1 MDQILECLITLQKSD
16 MDRISHIQSRDEIK
30 LRLLQL
36 VNLLERGHRELSDK
50 KDKLSSAELF
60 YREKSLELK
69 SEMERAKDAKSKLSN
84 VTKQK
89 EFLASQ
95 KEVEYLKRS
104 NGKKEEEIVN
114 LLQAID
120 EYKAGISE
128 NQGRIKKLEDEC
140 EEERTTN
147 SAALTTLEKNI
158 KKLESSRTKLTSVVK
173 SSILKRYERILK
185 ARDGQAVVPILA
197 GGVCSGCHMHV
208 QAQTYQVL
216 MKTQTHGNCPSC
228 QRFIY
233 VPAEDV
239 FTVTDEVA
247 EG

>member
-128 NQGRIKKLEDEC
+128 NQG
-140 EEERTTN
+140 
-147 SAALTTLEKNI
+147 
-158 KKLESSRTKLTSVVK
+158 
-173 SSILKRYERILK
+173 
-185 ARDGQAVVPILA
+185 
-197 GGVCSGCHMHV
+197 
-208 QAQTYQVL
+208 
-216 MKTQTHGNCPSC
+216 
-228 QRFIY
+228 
-233 VPAEDV
+233 
-239 FTVTDEVA
+239 
-247 EG
+247 